1 VRGFEITLNLR
12 RTKRLSGTLTY
23 TYSVAKGSASSETEN
38 YPGTTESTLLYP
50 LDFDKP
56 HVLNLNMGVSWY
68 DNEGPDLFGVQPLE
82 NTTWN
87 LSVRAGSG
95 YPYTPGGRD
104 VGFIERN
111 SARQPAV
118 YTIDLL
124 ASKEWRVGP
133 VMLGFLVEVLNLT
146 DQKNVVRVYTDT
158 GEPDFTTLGNFS
170 DEYIQDPSNFGPPRR
185 IRLGLRL
192 RF

>member
-1 VRGFEITLNLR
+1 
-12 RTKRLSGTLTY
+12 
-23 TYSVAKGSASSETEN
+23 
-38 YPGTTESTLLYP
+38 
-50 LDFDKP
+50 
-56 HVLNLNMGVSWY
+56 MGVSWY
-68 DNEGPDLFGVQPLE
+68 DNEGPQLFGVQPLE